1 MASIQRIVSP
11 FTKSVSYR
19 AQVRVKGRPTQSQ
32 TFPNLKEAKAWGASV
47 ESAIRE
53 NRNHPH
59 LAGGKIS
66 FGELVCRYRETVM
79 KDAAV
84 SSKAVRGYHLT
95 WWDSHFAGCTLAEI
109 TPQRVAEAR
118 DALAAEKFTRGKPQ
132 KKDGVEIAPTEYARA
147 GATVN
152 RYLATLSHM
161 FTLAVKEWRLVAA
174 NPVRDT
180 TKKKERR
187 GRVRFLSDSERN
199 ALLAACARSDWPA
212 LLTLVLLAIST
223 GARRGELINLQW
235 DDVDFRVREA
245 CVDPKTGE
253 KRSAL
258 GHAIVRETKNG
269 ETRVL
274 PLVGKALEA
283 LRALKSQGSAKSPWV
298 FPQPSGFPGP
308 YQNFDGVWYTAL
320 EAAGIQDF
328 RFHDLRHTTA
338 SYLAAQGASLLE
350 IADALGHKT
359 LSMVKRYSHLAH
371 SHKVSAI
378 EKMAIERGL

>member
-11 FTKSVSYR
+11 LTKSVSYR
-19 AQVRVKGRPTQSQ
+19 AQVRVKGRPTQSR
-32 TFPNLKEAKAWGASV
+32 TFPSQKEAKAWGASV

-59 LAGGKIS
+59 LAGGKKS
-66 FGELVCRYRETVM
+66 FADLVRRYRESVM
-79 KDAAV
+79 KDAGEG
-84 SSKAVRGYHLT
+84 SKAVRGHHLT

-109 TPQRVAEAR
+109 TPDRVAEAR
-118 DALAAEKFTRGKPQ
+118 DALAAEKFTRGKVRRKQ
-132 KKDGVEIAPTEYARA
+132 GVEIAPTEYARA

-161 FTLAVKEWRLVAA
+161 FTMAVKEWRLAA
-174 NPVRDT
+174 SNPVRDI

-187 GRVRFLSDSERN
+187 GRVRFLSNSERD

-212 LLTLVLLAIST
+212 LHTLVLLAIST

-235 DDVDFRVREA
+235 DDVDLRVREA
-245 CVDPKTGE
+245 CVDPNTGE
-253 KRSAL
+253 KRAAL

-283 LRALKSQGSAKSPWV
+283 LRSLKPHGSAKSPWV
-298 FPQPSGFPGP
+298 FAQPSGFPGP
-308 YQNFDGVWYTAL
+308 YQNFDGVWYAAI
-320 EAAGIQDF
+320 EAACIEDF

-350 IADALGHKT
+350 IADTLGHRT
-359 LSMVKRYSHLAH
+359 LSMVKRYAHLAQ

-378 EKMAIERGL
+378 EKMALERGL